1 MSSNSLIPKNDFYS
15 GFIYNKLF
23 DPFSNNMRDLI
34 CTLIPENTKVLD
46 VGCGTGYQLLRMSH
60 KIKAGVGIDLSDKM
74 IAFALKQQAKKGI
87 DHLSFELASAGDLSQ
102 FDDNEFDLTTMTM
115 VLHEMDT
122 RLRIPALNEM
132 VRVSKRLIITDY
144 AVSAGIFPSASMHLI
159 ERAVGGKS
167 HYHLF
172 CSYLKDGGVPGLFR
186 KIGLRVIREETALLG
201 MVRVWVG
208 EKM

>member
-1 MSSNSLIPKNDFYS
+1 MPSNNLIPKNNFYS
-15 GFIYNKLF
+15 GFLYNKLF

-34 CTLIPENTKVLD
+34 CTLVPENTKVLD

-74 IAFALKQQAKKGI
+74 IAFALEQQAKKGI
-87 DHLSFELASAGDLSQ
+87 DHLSFELANAGDLSQ

-115 VLHEMDT
+115 VLHEMNT
-122 RLRIPALNEM
+122 KLRIPTLKEM
-132 VRVSKRLIITDY
+132 VRVSRRLIITDY
-144 AVSAGIFPSASMHLI
+144 AVSPGLLLSACIHLI
-159 ERAVGGKS
+159 ERAAGGIS

-172 CSYLKDGGVPGLFR
+172 RSYLKDGGVPGLFR
-186 KIGLRVIREETALLG
+186 KIDLRIIREEKALLG

-208 EKM
+208 EKI